1 MKRPPLVLS
10 AILFLFA
17 TATPAVAQTTLSL
30 TGGLNRTTMTADPP
44 DRTVWRSESL
54 TRMSVGLAAN
64 FPAWEHLGLQLGVAY
79 SQKGGRLSALDGDT
93 FVTTEIA
100 LDYFEFSLLAVP
112 TFALSSWDRSAV
124 RFFVGPTL
132 ASRIDCDFF
141 ASARFGTEQVTA
153 GGGCD
158 AGGRDE
164 VEAAMDLG
172 VVVGGGIA
180 VGVTERAA
188 VTIDVLYTLGLFPV
202 GGADSYWSG
211 PRQRVLTL
219 RTGVALPVG

>member
-1 MKRPPLVLS
+1 MKRPSLVLPI
-10 AILFLFA
+10 ILFLHA
-17 TATPAVAQTTLSL
+17 TAPPAWAQTTLSL

-44 DRTVWRSESL
+44 DGAVWRSESL
-54 TRMSVGLAAN
+54 TRMSVGLAATL
-64 FPAWEHLGLQLGVAY
+64 PASEHLGLQLGVAY
-79 SQKGGRLSALDGDT
+79 SQKGGRLRGLDGDA

-112 TFALSSWDRSAV
+112 TFALSSWDRSAA
-124 RFFVGPTL
+124 RFFLGPTL
-132 ASRIDCDFF
+132 ASRIDCDFH
-141 ASARFGTEQVTA
+141 ASARLGKEQVA
-153 GGGCD
+153 ASGGCD

-180 VGVTERAA
+180 FGVAERA
-188 VTIDVLYTLGLFPV
+188 DVSVDLLYTLGLIPV
-202 GGADSYWSG
+202 GGADSYWGG

>member
-1 MKRPPLVLS
+1 MTRPVLVLP
-10 AILFLFA
+10 AILFLLA
-17 TATPAVAQTTLSL
+17 TASPVLAQTTLSL
-30 TGGLNRTTMTADPP
+30 TGGLNRTAMIADPP
-44 DRTVWRSESL
+44 DRAVWRSESL
-54 TRMSVGLAAN
+54 TRMSAGLAAT
-64 FPAWEHLGLQLGVAY
+64 FPASEHLGLQLGVAY
-79 SQKGGRLSALDGDT
+79 AQKGGRLHGMDGDA

-112 TFALSSWDRSAV
+112 TFALSPWDRSAV

-132 ASRIDCDFF
+132 ASRVDCDFD
-141 ASARFGTEQVTA
+141 ASVRLGTERVTA
-153 GGGCD
+153 AAGCD

-172 VVVGGGIA
+172 LVVGGGIA
-180 VGVTERAA
+180 VGVTERAS
-188 VTIDVLYTLGLFPV
+188 VSFDLLYTLGLIPI

-219 RTGVALPVG
+219 RTGVALPIG

>member
-1 MKRPPLVLS
+1 MKRSSLVLPI
-10 AILFLFA
+10 ILFLHA
-17 TATPAVAQTTLSL
+17 TATPALAQTTLSL
-30 TGGLNRTTMTADPP
+30 TGGLNRTAMRADSPEGA
-44 DRTVWRSESL
+44 VWRSESL
-54 TRMSVGLAAN
+54 TRMSVGLAAT
-64 FPAWEHLGLQLGVAY
+64 FPASEHLGVQLGVAY
-79 SQKGGRLSALDGDT
+79 SQKGGRLRGLDGDA

-112 TFALSSWDRSAV
+112 TLALSSWDRSAV
-124 RFFVGPTL
+124 RFFLGPTL
-132 ASRIDCDFF
+132 ASRIDCDFH
-141 ASARFGTEQVTA
+141 ASARLGTEQVA
-153 GGGCD
+153 ASGGCD
-158 AGGRDE
+158 AGGRDA

-180 VGVTERAA
+180 VGVAERA
-188 VTIDVLYTLGLFPV
+188 DVSVDLLYTLGLIPI